1 MGRQRFGK
9 VSIWADLWRLIV
21 LCGVVFFII
30 VAGNAGDGGMFS
42 FGAEGLLRGIGI
54 ILFLLFLL
62 FGIFAREGIVLE
74 SDGTFLYIVE
84 IYCFKEQPLLKIKIE
99 DITKMVFVGDRIA
112 SIIIQYRDGKYC
124 LKVKKDDHAYKYL
137 LGLANMRGINQQ
149 DNELTEEI
157 KQSQSFCRVG
167 KIILI
172 LTIAVSL
179 WFYRVEIVLC
189 IIALGNLSAMITAFL
204 PSVQS

>member
-1 MGRQRFGK
+1 MGRQRFGR
-9 VSIWADLWRLIV
+9 VSIWAELWRLIV
-21 LCGVVFFII
+21 LCGAVFFII
-30 VAGNAGDGGMFS
+30 VAGNVGGGMFS
-42 FGAEGLLRGIGI
+42 FLAEGLFRGIGI
-54 ILFLLFLL
+54 ILFLLF
-62 FGIFAREGIVLE
+62 GIFVRKGIVLE

-84 IYCFKEQPLLKIKIE
+84 IYCFKEQTLLKIKIE
-99 DITKMVFVGDRIA
+99 DITKMMFVGDRTV
-112 SIIIQYRDGKYC
+112 SIIIQYRNGKYC

-137 LGLANMRGINQQ
+137 LGLAHMRGINQQ
-149 DNELTEEI
+149 DDELIEEI

-172 LTIAVSL
+172 LTIAVLL